1 MGFTDSGPRT
11 VEYVFCSGVQQ
22 SNVFLVRLRIRR
34 AGVFLLHKPRPQPIR
49 TLIPTTFTK
58 MPLFFSKFAPLVPR
72 LRRLSTA
79 TATAGGEDP
88 KLSRIA
94 EDLLAL
100 SSTELDDYAALLRHK
115 LRLSLTSSAAAGAS
129 LAGAGDAAS
138 GASGEEEA
146 AAVKTAFDVKIEKYE
161 AAAKIKIIKEVR
173 AVTDLGLKEAKELV
187 EKAPVVVRAGL
198 PKEEAEALAAK
209 LKAAG
214 AAVALE

>member
-1 MGFTDSGPRT
+1 M
-11 VEYVFCSGVQQ
+11 
-22 SNVFLVRLRIRR
+22 
-34 AGVFLLHKPRPQPIR
+34 
-49 TLIPTTFTK
+49 
-58 MPLFFSKFAPLVPR
+58 VPR
-72 LRRLSTA
+72 VRRLSIAAA
-79 TATAGGEDP
+79 TAAGEDP

-94 EDLLAL
+94 DELLAL
-100 SSTELDDYAALLRHK
+100 SPAELDDYAALLRLK

-129 LAGAGDAAS
+129 PAGAGDAA
-138 GASGEEEA
+138 AAAVEAA
-146 AAVKTAFDVKIEKYE
+146 AAVKTAFDLKIEKYE

-173 AVTDLGLKEAKELV
+173 AMTDLGLKEAKELV

>member
-1 MGFTDSGPRT
+1 
-11 VEYVFCSGVQQ
+11 
-22 SNVFLVRLRIRR
+22 
-34 AGVFLLHKPRPQPIR
+34 
-49 TLIPTTFTK
+49 
-58 MPLFFSKFAPLVPR
+58 MPLFFSKLAPLVPR

-79 TATAGGEDP
+79 AATAGVEDP

-94 EDLLAL
+94 DELLAL
-100 SSTELDDYAALLRHK
+100 SPAELDDYAALLRLK
-115 LRLSLTSSAAAGAS
+115 LRLSLTSSAAAGGACP
-129 LAGAGDAAS
+129 AGAGDAAG
-138 GASGEEEA
+138 GAEEA
-146 AAVKTAFDVKIEKYE
+146 AVAVKTAFDVKIEKYE

-187 EKAPVVVRAGL
+187 EKAPVVVRSGL

>member
-1 MGFTDSGPRT
+1 
-11 VEYVFCSGVQQ
+11 
-22 SNVFLVRLRIRR
+22 
-34 AGVFLLHKPRPQPIR
+34 
-49 TLIPTTFTK
+49 

-72 LRRLSTA
+72 VRRLSTA
-79 TATAGGEDP
+79 AATAAGEDP

-94 EDLLAL
+94 DELLAL
-100 SSTELDDYAALLRHK
+100 SPAELDDYAALLRLK
-115 LRLSLTSSAAAGAS
+115 LRLSLTSSTAAGAS
-129 LAGAGDAAS
+129 PAGAGDAAA
-138 GASGEEEA
+138 GAEEAA

-187 EKAPVVVRAGL
+187 EKAPIVVRAGL
-198 PKEEAEALAAK
+198 PKEEAEALATK

>member
-1 MGFTDSGPRT
+1 M
-11 VEYVFCSGVQQ
+11 
-22 SNVFLVRLRIRR
+22 
-34 AGVFLLHKPRPQPIR
+34 
-49 TLIPTTFTK
+49 
-58 MPLFFSKFAPLVPR
+58 VPR
-72 LRRLSTA
+72 VRRLSTA
-79 TATAGGEDP
+79 AATAAREDP

-94 EDLLAL
+94 DELLAL
-100 SSTELDDYAALLRHK
+100 SPAELDDYAALLRLK
-115 LRLSLTSSAAAGAS
+115 LRLSLTSSTAAGAS
-129 LAGAGDAAS
+129 PAGAGDAAA
-138 GASGEEEA
+138 GAEEAA

-198 PKEEAEALAAK
+198 PKEVAEALAAK

>member
-1 MGFTDSGPRT
+1 
-11 VEYVFCSGVQQ
+11 
-22 SNVFLVRLRIRR
+22 
-34 AGVFLLHKPRPQPIR
+34 
-49 TLIPTTFTK
+49 

-100 SSTELDDYAALLRHK
+100 SSTELEDYAALLRHK

>member
-1 MGFTDSGPRT
+1 
-11 VEYVFCSGVQQ
+11 
-22 SNVFLVRLRIRR
+22 
-34 AGVFLLHKPRPQPIR
+34 
-49 TLIPTTFTK
+49 

-72 LRRLSTA
+72 VRRLSTA
-79 TATAGGEDP
+79 AVTAAGEDP

-94 EDLLAL
+94 DELLAL
-100 SSTELDDYAALLRHK
+100 SPAELDDYAALLRLK
-115 LRLSLTSSAAAGAS
+115 LRLSLTSSAAAGTS
-129 LAGAGDAAS
+129 PAGAGDAAA
-138 GASGEEEA
+138 GAEEAA

>member
-1 MGFTDSGPRT
+1 
-11 VEYVFCSGVQQ
+11 
-22 SNVFLVRLRIRR
+22 
-34 AGVFLLHKPRPQPIR
+34 
-49 TLIPTTFTK
+49 
-58 MPLFFSKFAPLVPR
+58 MPLFFSSKFAPLIPG

-79 TATAGGEDP
+79 AATAAGDNP

-94 EDLLAL
+94 DDLLAL
-100 SSTELDDYAALLRHK
+100 SSAELDDYSTLMRLK
-115 LRLSLTSSAAAGAS
+115 LRLSLTSSPAAGVGPGA
-129 LAGAGDAAS
+129 AGDAAS
-138 GASGEEEA
+138 GSAGAEEA

-173 AVTDLGLKEAKELV
+173 AMTDLGLKEAKELV

-214 AAVALE
+214 ASVALE

>member
-1 MGFTDSGPRT
+1 
-11 VEYVFCSGVQQ
+11 
-22 SNVFLVRLRIRR
+22 
-34 AGVFLLHKPRPQPIR
+34 
-49 TLIPTTFTK
+49 

-72 LRRLSTA
+72 VRRLSTA
-79 TATAGGEDP
+79 AATAAGEDP

-94 EDLLAL
+94 DELLAL
-100 SSTELDDYAALLRHK
+100 SPAELDDYAALLRLK

-129 LAGAGDAAS
+129 PAGAGDAAA
-138 GASGEEEA
+138 GAEEAA
-146 AAVKTAFDVKIEKYE
+146 AAVKTAFVVKIEKYE

>member
-1 MGFTDSGPRT
+1 MT
-11 VEYVFCSGVQQ
+11 
-22 SNVFLVRLRIRR
+22 
-34 AGVFLLHKPRPQPIR
+34 LLS
-49 TLIPTTFTK
+49 
-58 MPLFFSKFAPLVPR
+58 SKFAPLIPR

-79 TATAGGEDP
+79 AATAAGEDP

-94 EDLLAL
+94 DELLDLSPA
-100 SSTELDDYAALLRHK
+100 ELDDYAALLRLK
-115 LRLSLTSSAAAGAS
+115 LRLSLTSSAASGAAPGAAGDGAPGSAGA
-129 LAGAGDAAS
+129 
-138 GASGEEEA
+138 EEAA

-187 EKAPVVVRAGL
+187 EKAPVVVRSGL

-209 LKAAG
+209 LKTAG

>member
-1 MGFTDSGPRT
+1 
-11 VEYVFCSGVQQ
+11 
-22 SNVFLVRLRIRR
+22 
-34 AGVFLLHKPRPQPIR
+34 
-49 TLIPTTFTK
+49 
-58 MPLFFSKFAPLVPR
+58 MPLVFSKLAPLIPR

-79 TATAGGEDP
+79 AATAAGEGP
-88 KLSRIA
+88 KLSIIA
-94 EDLLAL
+94 DELLEL
-100 SSTELDDYAALLRHK
+100 SPAELDDYAALLRLK
-115 LRLSLTSSAAAGAS
+115 LRLSLTSNAASVSSPGA
-129 LAGAGDAAS
+129 AGDAAS
-138 GASGEEEA
+138 GSAGAEEA

-187 EKAPVVVRAGL
+187 EKAPVVVRSGL

>member
-1 MGFTDSGPRT
+1 
-11 VEYVFCSGVQQ
+11 
-22 SNVFLVRLRIRR
+22 
-34 AGVFLLHKPRPQPIR
+34 
-49 TLIPTTFTK
+49 

-72 LRRLSTA
+72 VRRLSIAAA
-79 TATAGGEDP
+79 TAAGEDP

-94 EDLLAL
+94 DELLAL
-100 SSTELDDYAALLRHK
+100 SPAELDDYAALLRLK

-129 LAGAGDAAS
+129 PAGAGDAA
-138 GASGEEEA
+138 AAAVEAA
-146 AAVKTAFDVKIEKYE
+146 AAVKTAFDLKIEKYE

-173 AVTDLGLKEAKELV
+173 AMTDLGLKEAKELV
-187 EKAPVVVRAGL
+187 EKAPIVVRAGL

>member
-1 MGFTDSGPRT
+1 
-11 VEYVFCSGVQQ
+11 
-22 SNVFLVRLRIRR
+22 
-34 AGVFLLHKPRPQPIR
+34 
-49 TLIPTTFTK
+49 

-72 LRRLSTA
+72 VRRLSIAAA
-79 TATAGGEDP
+79 TAAGEDP

-94 EDLLAL
+94 DELLAL
-100 SSTELDDYAALLRHK
+100 SPAELDDYAALLRLK
-115 LRLSLTSSAAAGAS
+115 LRLSLTSSASAGAS
-129 LAGAGDAAS
+129 PAGAGDAAA
-138 GASGEEEA
+138 ASVEAA
-146 AAVKTAFDVKIEKYE
+146 AAVKTAFDLKIEKYE

-173 AVTDLGLKEAKELV
+173 AMTDLGLKEAKELV

>member
-1 MGFTDSGPRT
+1 
-11 VEYVFCSGVQQ
+11 
-22 SNVFLVRLRIRR
+22 
-34 AGVFLLHKPRPQPIR
+34 
-49 TLIPTTFTK
+49 

-72 LRRLSTA
+72 VRRLSTA
-79 TATAGGEDP
+79 AATAAGEDP

-94 EDLLAL
+94 DELLAL
-100 SSTELDDYAALLRHK
+100 SPAELDDYAALLRLK
-115 LRLSLTSSAAAGAS
+115 LRLSLTSSTAAGAS
-129 LAGAGDAAS
+129 PAGAGDAAA
-138 GASGEEEA
+138 GAEEAA

-187 EKAPVVVRAGL
+187 EKAPIVVRAGL

>member
-1 MGFTDSGPRT
+1 M
-11 VEYVFCSGVQQ
+11 
-22 SNVFLVRLRIRR
+22 
-34 AGVFLLHKPRPQPIR
+34 
-49 TLIPTTFTK
+49 
-58 MPLFFSKFAPLVPR
+58 VPR
-72 LRRLSTA
+72 VRRLSIAAA
-79 TATAGGEDP
+79 TAAGEDP

-94 EDLLAL
+94 DEFLAL
-100 SSTELDDYAALLRHK
+100 SPAELDDYAALLRLK

-129 LAGAGDAAS
+129 PAGAGDAA
-138 GASGEEEA
+138 AAAVEAA
-146 AAVKTAFDVKIEKYE
+146 AAVKTAFDLKIEKYE

-173 AVTDLGLKEAKELV
+173 AMTDLGLKEAKELV

>member
-72 LRRLSTA
+72 RRLSTA

-100 SSTELDDYAALLRHK
+100 SSTELEDYAALLRHK